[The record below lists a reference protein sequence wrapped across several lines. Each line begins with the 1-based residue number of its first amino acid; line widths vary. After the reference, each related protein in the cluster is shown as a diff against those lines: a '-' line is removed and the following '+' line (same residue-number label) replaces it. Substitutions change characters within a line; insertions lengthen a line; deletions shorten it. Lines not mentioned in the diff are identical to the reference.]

1 MCLRQMLLYNLY
13 NLIHDAGSRVAIVGV
28 TSCLDATD
36 HLEKR
41 VKSRF
46 SQRTLR
52 FPPLQRS
59 ADFIQMLQNA
69 LQLPT
74 KSPPTAAAAA
84 GSGGDDSDGLCAG
97 ATVSSAQ
104 KAQYVQRFNAA
115 LKLLLK
121 HPTLTKHLHQMSLA
135 TSDARTYLQLA
146 RVALSQLTLEHPFLR
161 VEAFCTPIGSSA
173 VVSSSVERDKEGQ
186 PGAEHPKRHR
196 LTAREMTLLGLN
208 RLELI
213 LMVAM
218 TKLIKRGET
227 WLSLGRRLITSRL
240 TRCLD

>member
-1 MCLRQMLLYNLY
+1 MLLYNLY
-13 NLIHDAGSRVAIVGV
+13 NLIHDAGSRVAIVGL

-59 ADFIQMLQNA
+59 AHFIQILQHA

-74 KSPPTAAAAA
+74 KSPPRPAAAAA
-84 GSGGDDSDGLCAG
+84 ADADGAGGADN
-97 ATVSSAQ
+97 SAQ
-104 KAQYVQRFNAA
+104 KQQYVKRFNAA

-121 HPTLTKHLHQMSLA
+121 HATLTKHLHQMSLV
-135 TSDARTYLQLA
+135 TSDARAYLHLA

-161 VEAFCTPIGSSA
+161 VEAFCTSIGGSA
-173 VVSSSVERDKEGQ
+173 VVNTVAGPGGNAER
-186 PGAEHPKRHR
+186 RHG

-213 LMVAM
+213 LIVAM
-218 TKLIKRGET
+218 TKLLKRGEHT
-227 WLSLGRRLITSRL
+227 PLPPLPSHPIVSA
-240 TRCLD
+240 RCKPVAMIGALRSDL

>member
-1 MCLRQMLLYNLY
+1 MLLYNLY

-59 ADFIQMLQNA
+59 ADYIQILQNV
-69 LQLPT
+69 LQLPL
-74 KSPPTAAAAA
+74 KAPPAAAAA
-84 GSGGDDSDGLCAG
+84 ATAAADNGGDGSGGHGTDVAG
-97 ATVSSAQ
+97 YQQVSSTQ
-104 KAQYVQRFNAA
+104 KAQYVQRFNTA
-115 LKLLLK
+115 LKLLVK
-121 HPTLTKHLHQMSLA
+121 HPALTKHVHQMSLA
-135 TSDARTYLQLA
+135 TSDARAYLQLA

-161 VEAFCTPIGSSA
+161 VDALCTPIGSSA
-173 VVSSSVERDKEGQ
+173 VVGSSVAGGNGGQ
-186 PGAEHPKRHR
+186 VDGGQIKRHG

-213 LMVAM
+213 LIVAM
-218 TKLIKRGET
+218 TKLIKRG
-227 WLSLGRRLITSRL
+227 GMIRLIL
-240 TRCLD
+240 T

>member
-1 MCLRQMLLYNLY
+1 MRQMLLYNLY

-59 ADFIQMLQNA
+59 GHFVQILHNA

-74 KSPPTAAAAA
+74 KAPPAAAAHDGGVA
-84 GSGGDDSDGLCAG
+84 TDTNGADATSGQH
-97 ATVSSAQ
+97 VSSAQ
-104 KAQYVQRFNAA
+104 KIQYVQRFNAA

-121 HPTLTKHLHQMSLA
+121 HPALTKHVHQMSLV
-135 TSDARTYLQLA
+135 TSDVRAYLQLA
-146 RVALSQLTLEHPFLR
+146 RVSLSQLTLEHPFLR
-161 VEAFCTPIGSSA
+161 VEAFCTPIGSSP
-173 VVSSSVERDKEGQ
+173 VMHLSEGSTQ
-186 PGAEHPKRHR
+186 RPSGAEQLNRR
-196 LTAREMTLLGLN
+196 GLTTTEMTLLGLN

-213 LMVAM
+213 LIVAM
-218 TKLIKRGET
+218 TKLIRRGKQ
-227 WLSLGRRLITSRL
+227 LASCVRFNDLR
-240 TRCLD
+240 